1 MFEILLANKLVRI
14 ITIILV
20 AFLVNKSIQY
30 LIKRTLSKELKLYK
44 SKRKRAETLIV
55 VFGGTTNF
63 LVSIITILLIL
74 SELGIN
80 ITALLA
86 GIGVLSLAIGMA
98 SREIIADFIAGVFI
112 IIEEQYNIGD
122 WVKIGAVEGIVKE
135 ITLRKTIIEDDN
147 KIMHSI
153 PNGQIKVVAKKS

>member
-63 LVSIITILLIL
+63 LVSIIAILLIL

-112 IIEEQYNIGD
+112 IIEEQYSIGD

>member
-63 LVSIITILLIL
+63 WFQL
-74 SELGIN
+74 SQ
-80 ITALLA
+80 
-86 GIGVLSLAIGMA
+86 
-98 SREIIADFIAGVFI
+98 FF
-112 IIEEQYNIGD
+112 
-122 WVKIGAVEGIVKE
+122 
-135 ITLRKTIIEDDN
+135 
-147 KIMHSI
+147 
-153 PNGQIKVVAKKS
+153 